1 MEKLTFKRQ
10 LFFGIVLIIAGN
22 ILAFTFRKGIFSNI
36 AWILYGLLFIIN
48 PVYPEQRKKSKSS
61 GKSCRNN
68 LCRRWTDHS
77 IYSMTFFI
85 GDGDASCWHGIL
97 IYFFACDQELGEI
110 GGIL

>member
-22 ILAFTFRKGIFSNI
+22 ILAFTFFS
-36 AWILYGLLFIIN
+36 
-48 PVYPEQRKKSKSS
+48 
-61 GKSCRNN
+61 
-68 LCRRWTDHS
+68 
-77 IYSMTFFI
+77 

>member
-48 PVYPEQRKKSKSS
+48 PVYPEKYRYNEIKAKI
-61 GKSCRNN
+61 GARVAGIVCIIVGLITR
-68 LCRRWTDHS
+68 
-77 IYSMTFFI
+77 FI
-85 GDGDASCWHGIL
+85 V
-97 IYFFACDQELGEI
+97 
-110 GGIL
+110 